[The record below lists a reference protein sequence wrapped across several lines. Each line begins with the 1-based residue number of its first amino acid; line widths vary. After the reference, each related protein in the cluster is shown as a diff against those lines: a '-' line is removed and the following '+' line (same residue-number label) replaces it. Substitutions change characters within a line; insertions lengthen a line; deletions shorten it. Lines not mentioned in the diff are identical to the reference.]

1 MQRTRNLLFNICFAL
16 NCLLVFLLL
25 FESRLAIPAWL
36 QVAGRMHTM
45 LLHFPLVLLILYITW
60 MLFMGKRATE
70 NEFTRHISEFLLL
83 FSALTAAIS
92 ALMGLFL
99 SKEEGFDTSL
109 VNWHKWGG
117 VALSLLSFGWFAWRE
132 KINRLTGFRI
142 SVSLACLLLLVLTGH
157 QGATITH
164 GKNYLLAP
172 VSPEKKTPAVLM
184 EEAEV
189 YMDMVRPVLESKC
202 MSCHNAQKAKGQ
214 LSMETEAL
222 LVIGG
227 KNGKLWDTTAAGFGL
242 LLNRVHLDHEDK
254 KHMPPKGKPQ
264 LTDQEIQLLYLWIKS
279 GAGFKTRVM
288 DLPETD
294 SIRIIAHSRFNT
306 IETDDYDFTAA
317 DETKVKNLN
326 NNYRVVSALAMNSP
340 ALGASFFS
348 APAYTTEQLKDLLD
362 VKKQLI
368 SLNLT
373 GMPVKDEELKTISEF
388 SNLRKLNLSF
398 TSISGK
404 YLEELNKLKELRQLS
419 LSGTVVKKEDIH
431 KLKGLKKLSRLYL
444 WNTGLSE
451 ADMNQMAATLK
462 GVVVEKGFTGDT
474 TVLKLTPPVL
484 LNEEQIITDPIV
496 LRLKHYVNGVHIH
509 YTLDGT
515 EPDSIKSPEYK
526 NNTTLTRNMTVK
538 AKAFK
543 QGWISSDIMETYFFS
558 AKYRVDSVINLLP
571 PEEQYKGDGPG
582 TLTDL
587 IKGEAGN
594 FKSGKWLGYRKNKME
609 SLLQFS
615 SPVTVSS
622 VTLSTL
628 VDIGGYIMPPVSIEV
643 WGGEE
648 AGQLKLLSRLTPQQ
662 PLKVVPAYLKAFEL
676 SFSPVL
682 LKYIKIVAV
691 PVAKLPPWHPGKGD
705 KGWIFADEV
714 FVN

>member
-1 MQRTRNLLFNICFAL
+1 MQRTRNLLSNICFAL

-25 FESRLAIPAWL
+25 FESRLSIPAWL

-45 LLHFPLVLLILYITW
+45 LLHFPLVLLILYIIW

-70 NEFTRHISEFLLL
+70 NEFTRHISESLLL

-117 VALSLLSFGWFAWRE
+117 TALSLFSILWFTYRE
-132 KINRLTGFRI
+132 KINRVRGFRI
-142 SVSLACLLLLVLTGH
+142 SISLACLLLLVFTGH

-164 GKNYLLAP
+164 GENYLLAP
-172 VSPEKKTPAVLM
+172 VSPEKKATAVLI

-189 YMDMVRPVLESKC
+189 YAHLVRPVLESKC
-202 MSCHNAQKAKGQ
+202 MSCHNAQKAKGH

-222 LVIGG
+222 LVKGG

-242 LLNRVHLDHEDK
+242 LLNRVHLDPEDK

-294 SIRIIAHSRFNT
+294 SLRIMAHSRFNT

-348 APAYTTEQLKDLLD
+348 ASAYSTEQLKDLLA
-362 VKKQLI
+362 VKKQLV

-373 GMPVKDEELKTISEF
+373 KMPVKDEELKTISEF

-398 TSISGK
+398 TSVSGLR
-404 YLEELNKLKELRQLS
+404 LEELNKLKELRQLS
-419 LSGTVVKKEDIH
+419 LSGTAVKKEDIR
-431 KLKGLKKLSRLYL
+431 KLTGLKKLAQLYL

-451 ADMNQMAATLK
+451 EDIKELAGSLK
-462 GVVVEKGFTGDT
+462 GVKVEKGFNGDT
-474 TVLKLTPPVL
+474 TLMKLTAPVL
-484 LNEEQIITDPIV
+484 LNEEQIISDPIL
-496 LRLKHYVNGVHIH
+496 LRLKHYVNGVSIRF
-509 YTLDGT
+509 TLDGT
-515 EPDSIKSPEYK
+515 DPDSIKSPEYK
-526 NNTTLTRNMTVK
+526 QNTTLTQNVTVK

-558 AKYRVDSVINLLP
+558 AKHRVDSVINLLP
-571 PEEQYKGDGPG
+571 PEEQYKGDGPR

-587 IKGEAGN
+587 VKGEAGN

-628 VDIGGYIMPPVSIEV
+628 VDIGGYIMPPLSIEV
-643 WGGEE
+643 WGGDD
-648 AGQLKLLSRLTPQQ
+648 AAHLKLLRRLTPEQ
-662 PLKVVPAYLKAFEL
+662 PLKVAPAYLKAFEL

-682 LKYIKIVAV
+682 MKYIKIVAV
-691 PVAKLPPWHPGKGD
+691 PVSKLPLWHPGKGD

>member
-1 MQRTRNLLFNICFAL
+1 MIRTRNILFNCCFAL

-25 FESRLAIPAWL
+25 FESRLVIPAWL

-60 MLFMGKRATE
+60 MLFMGNRSHE
-70 NEFTRHISEFLLL
+70 NEFTRHISESLLL

-92 ALMGLFL
+92 AVMGLIL
-99 SKEEGFDTSL
+99 SAEEGFDTPL

-117 VALSLLSFGWFAWRE
+117 TALSILAILWFTYRH
-132 KINRLTGFRI
+132 KINSLRGFRI
-142 SVSLACLLLLVLTGH
+142 SISLACLLLLVFTGH

-164 GKNYLLAP
+164 GENYLLAP
-172 VSPEKKTPAVLM
+172 VSSEKKAQAVLM

-189 YMDMVRPVLESKC
+189 YKDMVRPVLESKC
-202 MSCHNAQKAKGQ
+202 MSCHNAQKAKGH

-222 LVIGG
+222 LVKGG

-242 LLNRVHLDHEDK
+242 LLNRVHLDPEDK

-264 LTDQEIQLLYLWIKS
+264 LTDQEIQLLYLWIKG
-279 GAGFKTRVM
+279 GAGFKSRVM

-294 SIRIIAHSRFNT
+294 SLRILAHSRFNT

-317 DETKVKNLN
+317 DESKVKNLN

-348 APAYTTEQLKDLLD
+348 ASAYSTEQLKDLLA
-362 VKKQLI
+362 VKKQLL

-373 GMPVKDEELKTISEF
+373 RMPVKDDELKTISEF
-388 SNLRKLNLSF
+388 TNLRKLNLSF
-398 TSISGK
+398 TSISGLH
-404 YLEELNKLKELRQLS
+404 LEELNKLKELRQLS
-419 LSGTVVKKEDIH
+419 LAGTEVKKEDIH
-431 KLKGLKKLSRLYL
+431 KLTGLKKLSRLYL

-451 ADMNQMAATLK
+451 TDMNQLAVTLK

-474 TVLKLTPPVL
+474 TLLKLTPPVL
-484 LNEEQIITDPIV
+484 LNEEQIIAEPIA
-496 LRLKHYVNGVHIH
+496 LRLKHYVNGVSIR

-515 EPDSIKSPEYK
+515 DPDSIKSPEY
-526 NNTTLTRNMTVK
+526 NQNTTLTQHMTVK

-543 QGWISSDIMETYFFS
+543 PGWISSDIMETYFYS

-571 PEEQYKGDGPG
+571 PEEQYKGDGPR

-587 IKGEAGN
+587 VKGEAGN

-615 SPVTVSS
+615 SPATVSS

-628 VDIGGYIMPPVSIEV
+628 IDIGGYIMPPVSIEI
-643 WGGEE
+643 WGGDE
-648 AGQLKLLSRLTPQQ
+648 AGHLKLLSRLTPQQ
-662 PLKVVPAYLKAFEL
+662 PLKVVPGYIKAFEL
-676 SFSPVL
+676 SFSPVK
-682 LKYIKIVAV
+682 LKYIKLVAV
-691 PVAKLPPWHPGKGD
+691 PVSKLPPWHPGKGD

>member
-60 MLFMGKRATE
+60 MLFMGNRSHE

-99 SKEEGFDTSL
+99 STEEGFDTPL

-117 VALSLLSFGWFAWRE
+117 TALSLLSILWFTYRE
-132 KINRLTGFRI
+132 KINRVRGFRI
-142 SVSLACLLLLVLTGH
+142 SISLACLLILVLTGH

-164 GKNYLLAP
+164 GENYLLAP
-172 VSPEKKTPAVLM
+172 VSPEKRAKVVLM

-189 YMDMVRPVLESKC
+189 YKDMVRPVLESKC
-202 MSCHNAQKAKGQ
+202 MSCHNAQKAKGH
-214 LSMETEAL
+214 LSMETETL
-222 LVIGG
+222 LVKGG

-242 LLNRVHLDHEDK
+242 LLNRVHLDPDDK

-264 LTDQEIQLLYLWIKS
+264 LSDQEIQLLYLWIKS

-288 DLPETD
+288 DLTETD

-317 DETKVKNLN
+317 DEMKIKNLN

-348 APAYTTEQLKDLLD
+348 ASAYSTEQLKDLLA
-362 VKKQLI
+362 VKKQLV

-373 GMPVKDEELKTISEF
+373 KMPVKDDGLKTISEF

-404 YLEELNKLKELRQLS
+404 NLDELNKLKELRQLS

-431 KLKGLKKLSRLYL
+431 KLTGLKKLSRLYL
-444 WNTGLSE
+444 WNTGLNE
-451 ADMNQMAATLK
+451 TEINQLAVALK
-462 GVVVEKGFTGDT
+462 GVVVEKGFAGDT

-496 LRLKHYVNGVHIH
+496 LRLKHYVNGVSIR

-515 EPDSIKSPEYK
+515 DPDSIKSPEYK
-526 NNTTLTRNMTVK
+526 QNTTLSQHVTVK

-543 QGWISSDIMETYFFS
+543 PGWISSDIMETYFYS

-571 PEEQYKGDGPG
+571 PEEQYKGDGPR

-587 IKGEAGN
+587 VKGEAGN

-628 VDIGGYIMPPVSIEV
+628 IDIGGYIMPPVSIEV
-643 WGGEE
+643 WGGDD
-648 AGQLKLLSRLTPQQ
+648 AGHLKLLSRLTPQQ
-662 PLKVVPAYLKAFEL
+662 PLKVAPAYLKAFEL

-691 PVAKLPPWHPGKGD
+691 PVSKLPLWHPGKGD

>member
-1 MQRTRNLLFNICFAL
+1 MQRIRNLLFNICLAL

-25 FESRLAIPAWL
+25 FESRLAIPPWL

-45 LLHFPLVLLILYITW
+45 LLHFPLVLLILYIIW
-60 MLFMGKRATE
+60 MLFMGKRSLE
-70 NEFTRHISEFLLL
+70 NEFTRHISESLLL

-99 SKEEGFDTSL
+99 STEEGYDTSL

-117 VALSLLSFGWFAWRE
+117 ISLSLLSFGWFAWRE
-132 KINRLTGFRI
+132 KINHFAGSRI
-142 SVSLACLLLLVLTGH
+142 SLSIACLVLVLFTGH

-164 GKNYLLAP
+164 GENYLLAP
-172 VSPEKKTPAVLM
+172 VLPEKNAPVVLM

-189 YMDMVRPVLESKC
+189 YTHMVRPVLEAKC
-202 MSCHNAQKAKGQ
+202 MSCHNAKKAKGD
-214 LSMETEAL
+214 LSMETTAL
-222 LVIGG
+222 LVKGG

-242 LLNRVHLDHEDK
+242 LLSRVHLDPEDK

-294 SIRIIAHSRFNT
+294 SLRIMAHARFNT
-306 IETDDYDFTAA
+306 IETDHYDFTEA
-317 DETKVKNLN
+317 DESKIKELN
-326 NNYRVVSALAMNSP
+326 TNYRAVTALAMHSP

-348 APAYTTEQLKDLLD
+348 APAYTTGQLKELLV

-373 GMPVKDEELKTISEF
+373 GMPVKDEELKMISEF

-398 TSISGK
+398 TAISGK
-404 YLEELNKLKELRQLS
+404 YLDELNQLKELRQLS
-419 LSGTVVKKEDIH
+419 LSGTMVKKEDIN
-431 KLKGLKKLSRLYL
+431 KLTGLKKLSRLYL

-451 ADMNQMAATLK
+451 ADMNQLTVTLK

-474 TVLKLTPPVL
+474 TLLKLTPPVL
-484 LNEEQIITDPIV
+484 LNEEQIISDPIA
-496 LRLKHYVNGVHIH
+496 LRLKHYVNGVSIH

-515 EPDSIKSPEYK
+515 DPDSIRSPVYRQ
-526 NNTTLTRNMTVK
+526 NTTLTQNVTVK

-543 QGWISSDIMETYFFS
+543 PGWISSDIMETYFFS
-558 AKYRVDSVINLLP
+558 AKHRVDSVIHLLP

-587 IKGEAGN
+587 VKGEAGN

-609 SLLQFS
+609 TLLQFS
-615 SPVTVSS
+615 LPVTVSS

-628 VDIGGYIMPPVSIEV
+628 IDIGGYIMPPVSIEV

-648 AGQLKLLSRLTPQQ
+648 AGRLKLLSRLTPQQ
-662 PLKVVPAYLKAFEL
+662 PLSVVPGYLKAFEL
-676 SFSPVL
+676 AFSPVL
-682 LKYIKIVAV
+682 LKYIKIVAI
-691 PVAKLPPWHPGKGD
+691 PVAKLPQWHPGKGD
-705 KGWIFADEV
+705 KGWIFTDEV